1 MNKKDKAK
9 IKTLKGNIET
19 LKTEFESIWDQE
31 EDKLHNLPDSLADSE
46 IAEHLQDGIYSLEE
60 IIDRLND
67 ILDIINVSIL

>member
-9 IKTLKGNIET
+9 IKTLSGNIET

-46 IAEHLQDGIYSLEE
+46 IAENLQDGIYSLEE